1 MNLMKDYFSYV
12 EDPVPA
18 LKNFLAARSFGQA
31 CLGYFAAALAWV
43 LFFNIG
49 SGISCLALLVKLLI
63 LFAAEITAG
72 YLIAAVCGLFLDF
85 SRVKEASAAELFCLV
100 GSAGFIKG
108 LLIAF
113 ALFSA
118 MWPQLQLDLLA
129 PLVLLGVFALQ
140 LGYLTRALMRAYG
153 LSAAKALWAWL
164 FGLLPFGP
172 AAALGGVFFVW
183 SMMLLF

>member
-63 LFAAEITAG
+63 LFAAEITREK
-72 YLIAAVCGLFLDF
+72 LFLYLQQELPYALTVETTLFQERDDGSLRIEQTIFVQRDSQKSIILGKKGAMIKKIGEQARKELSSLLNTPVHLFLFVKVRENWADDPARYKDMGLDF
-85 SRVKEASAAELFCLV
+85 NV
-100 GSAGFIKG
+100 
-108 LLIAF
+108 
-113 ALFSA
+113 
-118 MWPQLQLDLLA
+118 
-129 PLVLLGVFALQ
+129 
-140 LGYLTRALMRAYG
+140 
-153 LSAAKALWAWL
+153 
-164 FGLLPFGP
+164 
-172 AAALGGVFFVW
+172 
-183 SMMLLF
+183 